1 MVLIC
6 AIPSK
11 DNVQDLE
18 ATKQA
23 YTNLMGQTKGAP
35 LKYYMMSK
43 TGEKHILSILVS
55 SIKVEWKRMWRADLH
70 HVVQNERYFA
80 QNLVPF
86 DQTLFQMA

>member
-18 ATKQA
+18 ATKQT

-43 TGEKHILSILVS
+43 TGEKHICIVYTGFKHK
-55 SIKVEWKRMWRADLH
+55 IEQYNKWKRKRKEI
-70 HVVQNERYFA
+70 VGY
-80 QNLVPF
+80 
-86 DQTLFQMA
+86 